1 MLQDSKI
8 QDNYNLQIPW
18 VEGPLFEDNLHKILG
33 DSEKKQ
39 LVRKFREDGLIKINL
54 NADNLIDKYS
64 IINDQINKFISF
76 KDYSPDGNRI
86 QDAWRFSNEVKELA
100 GLEMIMKWLSLLYQR
115 KPIPF
120 QTLNFKKGTEQG
132 MHSDTIHFHCLPH
145 RFMVGVWIAFED
157 VDEENGPLF
166 YYPGSHKLPIYD
178 FFDIGLN
185 ARTKQNLKDPSDN
198 YKIYSKFIENNIL
211 SGGFERKYVTVKKG
225 DIIIWAANLVHGGSK
240 ILDNS
245 RTRYSQVTHYF
256 FEGCMY
262 YVPMYSIPNLG
273 KYYFKEVT
281 DVSNNNIVGQSFL
294 NRPLEDFMPVS
305 NYSKKLKIIDKIKGL
320 LSKK

>member
-1 MLQDSKI
+1 VFNNSQSEDLS
-8 QDNYNLQIPW
+8 NLQIPW
-18 VEGPLFEDNLHKILG
+18 VEGPFFEDNLDKNL
-33 DSEKKQ
+33 DKSEQKK
-39 LVRKFREDGLIKINL
+39 LVRKFREDGLIKLKL
-54 NADNLIDKYS
+54 NVDDLRDKFS
-64 IINDQINKFISF
+64 IIKDQINKFTSL

-86 QDAWRFSNEVKELA
+86 QDAWKFSKEVKELA
-100 GLEMIMKWLSLLYQR
+100 QLEIIMEWLGLLYQR

-198 YKIYSKFIENNIL
+198 YKIYSKFLENNIF
-211 SGGFERKYVTVKKG
+211 SGGFEKKYVTLEKG
-225 DIIIWAANLVHGGSK
+225 NVIIWAANLVHGGSE
-240 ILDNS
+240 IQDIS

-273 KYYFKEVT
+273 KYYFKEVIDIST
-281 DVSNNNIVGQSFL
+281 NDLVEQSFL
-294 NRPLEDFMPVS
+294 NRPIEEFISISD
-305 NYSKKLKIIDKIKGL
+305 D
-320 LSKK
+320 